1 MVEPAQLKF
10 TIYTLWEHVW
20 IKILKHNLFP
30 GFSGISIVLE
40 VSMDLWLKGEFMSYL
55 TSLHTFLFSQK

>member
-10 TIYTLWEHVW
+10 TIYTLWRHVW

-30 GFSGISIVLE
+30 GFSGTIDIPE
-40 VSMDLWLKGEFMSYL
+40 VPMDLWLKGDFSSYV
-55 TSLHTFLFSQK
+55 TSLHAFLFSQK

>member
-10 TIYTLWEHVW
+10 TIYTLWRHVW

-30 GFSGISIVLE
+30 GFSGISIVPE
-40 VSMDLWLKGEFMSYL
+40 MPMDLWLKGDFSSYV
-55 TSLHTFLFSQK
+55 TSLHAFLFSQK